1 MRPFADE
8 QSLSTR
14 DISAC
19 LLPYD
24 KMVLA
29 RVRNKPLFIA
39 NTLAREIR
47 AIPTSDAL
55 DFSSR
60 ERLFLLAM
68 VNDLSACIG
77 ACERIVQTPVP
88 TQYARHTSR
97 FLCLWIFTLPL
108 LLLPEMG
115 FWVVP
120 AIACISWVL
129 FGIQEL
135 GLQIE
140 NPFESILKLDILEG
154 MNQQSV
160 DETLSLA
167 GDYAEIALRED
178 GELAPRP

>member
-1 MRPFADE
+1 M
-8 QSLSTR
+8 
-14 DISAC
+14 
-19 LLPYD
+19 
-24 KMVLA
+24 
-29 RVRNKPLFIA
+29 
-39 NTLAREIR
+39 
-47 AIPTSDAL
+47 
-55 DFSSR
+55 
-60 ERLFLLAM
+60 LAM

-88 TQYARHTSR
+88 EMYARHTSR

-120 AIACISWVL
+120 AIACISWTL

-135 GLQIE
+135 GLQLE
-140 NPFESILKLDILEG
+140 NPFVSIIKLDVMEE

-167 GDYAEIALRED
+167 DDYELLGASDMAEEALIA
-178 GELAPRP
+178 RP

>member
-1 MRPFADE
+1 M
-8 QSLSTR
+8 
-14 DISAC
+14 
-19 LLPYD
+19 
-24 KMVLA
+24 
-29 RVRNKPLFIA
+29 
-39 NTLAREIR
+39 
-47 AIPTSDAL
+47 
-55 DFSSR
+55 
-60 ERLFLLAM
+60 LAM

-88 TQYARHTSR
+88 EVCTRSYNIQLKYTCGARIFIRNIRLREYCRFYTTLPPSPLILINYQMYARHTSR

-120 AIACISWVL
+120 AIACISWTL

-135 GLQIE
+135 GLQLE
-140 NPFESILKLDILEG
+140 NPFVSIIKLDVMEE

-167 GDYAEIALRED
+167 DDYELLGASDMAEEALIA
-178 GELAPRP
+178 RP